1 MLTFTSKANFEYA
14 IRAWKWVNEGET
26 HKFIMIADDPSC
38 GRLGERVPYLIH
50 NADYDENNFIAYLY
64 GEEKKWEEVA
74 HTFDLEYGSAELP
87 DSSQSLHKRLGIF
100 EEDPIR
106 SMRLDCFDCGT
117 SGRFRAQ
124 MKIEVKWLKPQEVPL
139 TISPDKILL
148 ESVEKAIT
156 IPIWG
161 TSIKGIVKA
170 PHAQRGIN
178 KASVSTL
185 IIINAGGA
193 LTIRAGTSGDTVI
206 TAGLND
212 VPLVNFK
219 TGIDMDEAQE
229 LEGGGIP
236 RLPTPEPGDKPKPKQ
251 SQSQNQNPSRSPRK
265 WPRMVPDIDR
275 VPILPKSAL
284 RTASTQLEQ
293 RYT

>member
-1 MLTFTSKANFEYA
+1 MTKNSPAGHPPSWRSHFRWTQSTRVVPMCTCRTLGRPLKFSKTEWRPFLRLNYPCLRLQS
-14 IRAWKWVNEGET
+14 IRT
-26 HKFIMIADDPSC
+26 
-38 GRLGERVPYLIH
+38 
-50 NADYDENNFIAYLY
+50 
-64 GEEKKWEEVA
+64 
-74 HTFDLEYGSAELP
+74 
-87 DSSQSLHKRLGIF
+87 
-100 EEDPIR
+100 
-106 SMRLDCFDCGT
+106 
-117 SGRFRAQ
+117 
-124 MKIEVKWLKPQEVPL
+124 
-139 TISPDKILL
+139 
-148 ESVEKAIT
+148 
-156 IPIWG
+156 
-161 TSIKGIVKA
+161 IVKA

-293 RYT
+293 SWWDKTKQKNHAEINSLLVEWSHIL